1 MRMNHQRA
9 TSLIAGKIN
18 KSVSVKMCA
27 KMFMCLFHQPVSNP
41 LLVINSCKGTYS
53 NFEEESLSC
62 CLGGSRMHGLHG
74 LGCAA

>member
-18 KSVSVKMCA
+18 KSVSVKMCD

-41 LLVINSCKGTYS
+41 LLVINS
-53 NFEEESLSC
+53 FE
-62 CLGGSRMHGLHG
+62 GK
-74 LGCAA
+74 